1 MRKIAILLAG
11 CLAVVELL
19 SQIPAFPG
27 AEGFG
32 VLTTTGGRGGSV
44 YYVTNLNCSG
54 PGSLNYGLSQQGAR
68 YIVFAV
74 SGIID
79 CAAEIVWG
87 DCYIAGQTSPGGV
100 VVRGILLDD
109 FYEPAGKARNV
120 IIRHLNSRPGRV
132 ESRPGQ
138 GWVLDDALRIDGAR
152 DIVIDH
158 CSLANAIDE
167 CVQLSRSSR
176 VTLSNCMLSE
186 TLGYHYDLGGM
197 LINYSTAEYPK
208 DSISI
213 HHNLWNRIG
222 GRMPEIS
229 CEESGER
236 SGDQTCL
243 TRPFRL
249 EYSNNLLWDMPI
261 QVYYDRGFNSSN
273 DSYHDVRAN
282 FIGNHAV
289 GRNAYCG
296 PLFNAALLSNS
307 DNQLFASDNTMARF
321 ATYSDYQLFNCC
333 NDFCQYAP
341 NTEFGTAQRLAQR
354 HAYPSVT
361 YTNSRQL
368 REYMVAQVGAFNAH
382 STGKRDPMNRR
393 LLTALRNNA
402 LDTQPVN
409 GTDYYNDAFTLDFT
423 TAPAAPTDTDLDG
436 MPDAW
441 ETARGL
447 NPSVQDHNG
456 TQLSVSVTGV
466 AGYTNLECYLHLLSE
481 SLLSAQVVSPPTLT
495 SFSPSSGGAGTAV
508 LIKGANFRGAT
519 AVRFGGTAAASF
531 SVVDSVTITAVVG
544 AGSSGS
550 VSVVT
555 PAGTAS
561 LAGFTFAPSTVP
573 TLSSFAPTSARKG
586 QSVTIRGTH
595 LSGATAVRFGAV
607 AAASFAIIDA
617 TTIIAVVGDGATG
630 SISVTTPTGTATLA
644 GFTWLAAAV
653 PTITSFS
660 PASASSSQDVSISG
674 TNFTGATA
682 VRFGGVAAASF
693 TVHSATSITA
703 RPGAGASGQISVTT
717 AGGTASRS
725 GFTYLSTG
733 VPVIHGFSPTS
744 ARQGRAVLITGSNFT
759 GATAVRFG
767 GTPAASFVVLGATTI
782 AAVVGTGASGHVEV
796 TTSTGTASLAGF
808 AFLVTGVPTISSFS
822 PTSAT
827 TGQQVSISGTNFTGA
842 TALRFG
848 GTPAAS
854 FRVVSPTNILATVG
868 AGSSGSLSVTTPGG
882 TASLAG
888 FVFTTPP
895 APTLT
900 SFSPASAQQG
910 RLVQISGTNFTG
922 ATAVRFG
929 GTPATS
935 FVVNTPTLITA
946 IVGAGAS
953 GSVSVATPGG
963 TASMA
968 GFTFTT
974 NPAPTLTSFFPSTA
988 QAGQAVLI
996 RGNRFYGRVTVRFGG
1011 VVAQSAT
1018 VFDST
1023 TVVAV
1028 VGSGASGSIS
1038 LSTASGTATLE
1049 GFTFSSEPLQR
1060 PGTAHSDGSIPTEP
1074 AAKAIPPLRSGGV
1087 PERGVPGG
1095 SFFAYP
1101 NPTEG
1106 VLHLQVQFDEATPGG
1121 YLRVSDS
1128 YGRELRR
1135 LGRVASG
1142 DFEFDLR
1149 GMAPGWYCVS
1159 LFGDTGRLL
1168 DVQRVVL
1175 LGRRP

>member
-1 MRKIAILLAG
+1 MRKIAVLLG
-11 CLAVVELL
+11 SCLMAVAELF

-54 PGSLNYGLSQQGAR
+54 PGSLSYGLNQQGAR

-87 DCYIAGQTSPGGV
+87 DCYIAGQTSPGGII
-100 VVRGILLDD
+100 VRGILLDD

-132 ESRPGQ
+132 ETRPGQ

-158 CSLANAIDE
+158 CSFANAIDE

-236 SGDQTCL
+236 PGDQTCL

-296 PLFNAALLSNS
+296 PLFNAALLGNS

-321 ATYSDYQLFNCC
+321 ASYSDYQLFNCC

-341 NTEFGTAQRLAQR
+341 NTDFGTAQRLGQR

-368 REYMVAQVGAFNAH
+368 REYMLAQAGAFNAH
-382 STGKRDPMNRR
+382 SSGKRDPMNRR
-393 LLTALRNNA
+393 LLIALRNNA
-402 LDTQPVN
+402 LDPQPVN

-423 TAPAAPTDTDLDG
+423 TAPTAPTDTDLDG
-436 MPDAW
+436 MPDSW

-447 NPSVQDHNG
+447 NPNVQDHNG
-456 TQLSVSVTGV
+456 TQLSVSITGV

-481 SLLSAQVVSPPTLT
+481 SLLSDQVASPPALV
-495 SFSPSSGGAGTAV
+495 SFSPSYGGTGQAV
-508 LIKGANFRGAT
+508 LIKGTNLGGAT

-531 SVVDSVTITAVVG
+531 SVVDSATITAVVG

-561 LAGFTFAPSTVP
+561 LAGFSFHTSAIP

-586 QSVTIRGTH
+586 QSVTIRGTN

-607 AAASFAIIDA
+607 AAASFAIMDA
-617 TTIIAVVGDGATG
+617 STIVAVVGEGATG

-644 GFTWLAAAV
+644 GFTWLASVV

-717 AGGTASRS
+717 PGGAASRS
-725 GFTYLSTG
+725 GFTYLSTS
-733 VPVIHGFSPTS
+733 VPVINGFSPSS

-759 GATAVRFG
+759 GVSAVRFG
-767 GTPAASFVVLGATTI
+767 GTPAASFVVLGATTL
-782 AAVVGTGASGHVEV
+782 AAVVGAGTSGNVEV
-796 TTSTGTASLAGF
+796 TTSAGTASLPGF
-808 AFLVTGVPTISSFS
+808 TFLNIGAPVVSSFS
-822 PTSAT
+822 PLSAT

-842 TALRFG
+842 TAVRFG
-848 GTPAAS
+848 SAVAAS
-854 FRVVSPTNILATVG
+854 FRVVSPTSILAVVG
-868 AGSSGSLSVTTPGG
+868 SGSSGSISVTTPGG
-882 TASLAG
+882 SASLAG
-888 FVFTTPP
+888 FTFTTPP
-895 APTLT
+895 APAI
-900 SFSPASAQQG
+900 SAFSPASAQQG
-910 RLVQISGTNFTG
+910 RLVQITGTNFTG
-922 ATAVRFG
+922 ATSVRFG
-929 GTPATS
+929 GTAAAS
-935 FVVNTPTLITA
+935 FVVNSATLITA
-946 IVGAGAS
+946 VVGVGAT

-963 TASMA
+963 TAMLG
-968 GFTFTT
+968 GFTFTP
-974 NPAPTLTSFFPSTA
+974 NPAPTITSFFPGTA

-996 RGNRFYGRVTVRFGG
+996 KGTRFSGRVTVRFGG
-1011 VVAQSAT
+1011 VAARSAT
-1018 VFDST
+1018 VFDSA

-1028 VGSGASGSIS
+1028 VGSGASGSVS
-1038 LSTASGTATLE
+1038 LSTAAGTAVLE
-1049 GFTFSSEPLQR
+1049 GFTFLSEAAQR
-1060 PGTAHSDGSIPTEP
+1060 PGTALRTDSATLPEP
-1074 AAKAIPPLRSGGV
+1074 AAKPAAPVRLSGK
-1087 PERGVPGG
+1087 PEYRIGG
-1095 SFFAYP
+1095 GRFLAYP
-1101 NPTEG
+1101 NPTDG
-1106 VLHLQVQFDEATPGG
+1106 VLYLEIRFDEATSGG
-1121 YLRVSDS
+1121 YVRLSDS
-1128 YGRELRR
+1128 FGRELRR

-1142 DFEFDLR
+1142 TCELDLR
-1149 GMAPGWYCVS
+1149 GMASGWYCAS
-1159 LFGDTGRLL
+1159 LFDETGHLL
-1168 DVQRVVL
+1168 DLQRVVL
-1175 LGRRP
+1175 R